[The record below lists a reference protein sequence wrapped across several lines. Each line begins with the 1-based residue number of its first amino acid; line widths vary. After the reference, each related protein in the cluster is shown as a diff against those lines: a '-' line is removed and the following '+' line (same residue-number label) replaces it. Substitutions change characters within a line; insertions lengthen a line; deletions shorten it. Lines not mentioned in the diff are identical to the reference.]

1 MLLQEIYFTY
11 NCIEKVEN
19 KIMEKYKSCK
29 RQLQNAVVT
38 TLISDKVYFKAKKI
52 TGAKR
57 DII

>member
-1 MLLQEIYFTY
+1 MLFPETYFKC
-11 NCIEKVEN
+11 NNINKVEN